1 MYKKEDVI
9 KNLNADNY
17 YIDIRTLENFISEW
31 QIDPIYESKDGVVF
45 FDDVA
50 IQKIKKCIS
59 LKSQGFEKEQ
69 ICYKIHKIVLPP
81 PKETP
86 FEEEKQSEQEENSEC
101 ENNIIPIEQSDVENK
116 NESEIPQMRNVTL
129 DVTNQTLQMLAE
141 AVANKITEDITK
153 HIDTSQLAEKLVK
166 TGEYKKDNEILASQ
180 VAQLLEDNKRL
191 AKRIE
196 NLEHKSKSFWHRL
209 FH

>member
-1 MYKKEDVI
+1 
-9 KNLNADNY
+9 
-17 YIDIRTLENFISEW
+17 
-31 QIDPIYESKDGVVF
+31 
-45 FDDVA
+45 
-50 IQKIKKCIS
+50 
-59 LKSQGFEKEQ
+59 
-69 ICYKIHKIVLPP
+69 
-81 PKETP
+81 
-86 FEEEKQSEQEENSEC
+86 
-101 ENNIIPIEQSDVENK
+101 
-116 NESEIPQMRNVTL
+116 MRNVTL

-166 TGEYKKDNEILASQ
+166 TGEYKKDNDILASQ